1 MLTQIKWVL
10 LRVIFTNEL
19 PAASYSSTVNQDN
32 LNQFVQETRNS
43 EQVKI
48 LSRRSR
54 LTLIFRKSPVLT
66 EIDILEKAMNSGNV
80 SFMLL
85 LSIIDWKKMWTAE
98 KYPENVG
105 YHSFCFHG
113 IIFIPWHFNINNLPP
128 QIYYWNIEG
137 SCLQHYFC
145 FSQKYFNLLQK
156 LYILNILSIFNNVEL
171 LCTSSREIQTG
182 H

>member
-85 LSIIDWKKMWTAE
+85 LSIID
-98 KYPENVG
+98 
-105 YHSFCFHG
+105 
-113 IIFIPWHFNINNLPP
+113 
-128 QIYYWNIEG
+128 
-137 SCLQHYFC
+137 
-145 FSQKYFNLLQK
+145 
-156 LYILNILSIFNNVEL
+156 
-171 LCTSSREIQTG
+171 
-182 H
+182 